1 MPINRISR
9 CTRLRFTTWPTLCS
23 HTAIRREPKNGR
35 CKYCSSIKR
44 IKHKFSADSV
54 AAV

>member
-9 CTRLRFTTWPTLCS
+9 CTRLRLATWPMLSS
-23 HTAIRREPKNGR
+23 HTTIRREPKNGLR
-35 CKYCSSIKR
+35 KYCSSIKR

-54 AAV
+54 AAG